1 MQSLRL
7 SVCLIAVLS
16 SVVLGLI
23 WRFSMDMIIVP
34 TYPKLDLPT
43 ASRSWNTDSWVAS
56 VVSLSRDGKWIHDE
70 KVMKTESQLRSAL
83 IKRGEVVHDLG
94 RIATIRVR
102 IGKDAPAKHFLEINR
117 IAAECGYEQMLVSVV
132 RPRRIIGGF

>member
-23 WRFSMDMIIVP
+23 WRFSMDMIIAP
-34 TYPKLDLPT
+34 TYPRLELAT
-43 ASRSWNTDSWVAS
+43 ASNSRNSHEAIGS
-56 VVSLSRDGKWIHDE
+56 VVSLSRDGKWIHGE
-70 KVMKTESQLRSAL
+70 KEMRTENELRSAL
-83 IKRGEVVHDLG
+83 TKRGEVVHGLG
-94 RIATIRVR
+94 SIATISVR

-117 IAAECGYEQMLVSVV
+117 IATECGYDQMLVSVV
-132 RPRRIIGGF
+132 RPKRITGRF